1 MRILLISANRERSPY
16 PVAPLGLSYIAAVLK
31 EDGHDVEL
39 LDLCFE
45 EDGAGA
51 ALRAV
56 RSHRADLV
64 GISIRNLDNLTYP
77 KSVFYLPQI
86 KTVVDA
92 LRSEPGLQFVLGGSG
107 FSLFPEETLGYM
119 DLDYGIVGEGED
131 AMREFVSCLSD
142 KDQGRLSQIPN
153 LIYASDGGYTQNRR
167 VFSNTF
173 FKVRPAREFIAMDRY
188 FKEGGMANL
197 QTKRGCPFGCT
208 YCTYPQLEGEKIRL
222 REPAEIVDEL
232 EFIINE
238 YAIDYVF
245 FVDDIFNVPQSHAM
259 KICDE
264 IIDRGLV
271 INWTCFA
278 TPKEMSKEL
287 AVLMKSAGCVGVE
300 FGTDGGVD
308 ETMLAMG
315 KGFTQLDVE
324 RAQRVCDE
332 AGLEAAHYLIL
343 GGPGETVE
351 TLQAT
356 YEFMER
362 IRPRAVIVMLGV
374 RIYPGTALA
383 QRAVDEGIIKAGE
396 SLLEPKFY
404 IAKDVDNIL
413 LESVESYG
421 RTRPNWIVPG
431 LELRSSEELSR
442 TLRLMGQKG
451 VLWDML
457 EK

>member
-16 PVAPLGLSYIAAVLK
+16 PVAPLGLAYIAAVLK
-31 EDGHDVEL
+31 EDGHEVEL

-45 EDGAGA
+45 QDGAGA
-51 ALRAV
+51 ALAAAKN
-56 RSHRADLV
+56 HRADLV
-64 GISIRNLDNLTYP
+64 GISIRNVDNLTYP
-77 KSVFYLPQI
+77 KSIFYLPQI
-86 KTVVDA
+86 KAVVDA

-107 FSLFPEETLGYM
+107 FSLFPAETLGYM

-131 AMREFVSCLSD
+131 AMRNLVKCLGD
-142 KDQGRLSQIPN
+142 KDNRRLSNIPN
-153 LIYASDGGYTQNRR
+153 LIYASGDDYIQNKRI
-167 VFSNTF
+167 FSNSF
-173 FKVRPAREFIAMDRY
+173 LRVRPARDLISCDRY
-188 FKEGGMANL
+188 FKEGGMVNL

-222 REPAEIVDEL
+222 REPREIVDEL
-232 EFIINE
+232 EFIIDE
-238 YAIDYVF
+238 YGIDYVF

-259 KICDE
+259 EICNE
-264 IIDRGLV
+264 MIDRGLV

-278 TPKEMSKEL
+278 TPKEMSREL

-308 ETMLAMG
+308 ATMAAMG

-343 GGPGETVE
+343 GGPGETEE

-374 RIYPGTALA
+374 RIYPGTRLVT
-383 QRAVDEGIIKAGE
+383 RAAKEGVIKDGE
-396 SLLEPKFY
+396 SLLEPRFY
-404 IAKDVDNIL
+404 ISKDVQDIL
-413 LESVESYG
+413 LESVESYA